1 MTLPPEAAKGAAP
14 ALEPRKSLLAGY
26 MPETLNAFSS
36 SRILVCAA
44 LLGSLLLSS
53 SAFAQVQPGMQ
64 PPPPPGPPPQ
74 GAPPP
79 PAVNPV
85 CPRLE
90 GQLATIDRGGSG
102 DPQRDDQIR
111 RYQDAQTQQQAELD
125 RVTMQAKRM
134 GCESSGFF
142 SIFTAQ
148 SSQCGPVNTRIQQM
162 RANLDQITSNLE
174 RLRGGSGF
182 GGPDRDNQ
190 RRSVLLA
197 LAQNNCGPQY
207 ANAAAAAGPGPGG
220 FLNNLFGGGNN
231 NPGGVPP
238 GVDPTTI
245 SGTYRTVCVRT
256 CDGGYFPI
264 EFSTTP
270 ARFADDERQCKAQ
283 CPATEAELYAYQNPG
298 QDINQAVSIN
308 GQPYTALPNAFKFRT
323 EFNPSCACKA
333 PGQSWRDALQSIDD
347 KADAAQQGDIIV
359 TEESAK
365 KMQERAQKQPV
376 KGKKGAP
383 PAQASSAPASDAAT
397 PTADASTSGAN
408 KPIRTVGP
416 KFLQDNS
423 APSVPR

>member
-1 MTLPPEAAKGAAP
+1 M
-14 ALEPRKSLLAGY
+14 
-26 MPETLNAFSS
+26 
-36 SRILVCAA
+36 
-44 LLGSLLLSS
+44 
-53 SAFAQVQPGMQ
+53 QPGMQ
-64 PPPPPGPPPQ
+64 PPPPPPPGPPPQ
-74 GAPPP
+74 AGAP
-79 PAVNPV
+79 PAVNPI

-90 GQLATIDRGGSG
+90 AQLATIDRGGSG

-134 GCESSGFF
+134 GCDSSGFF
-142 SIFTAQ
+142 SIFSGQ

-174 RLRGGSGF
+174 RLRTGGF
-182 GGPDRDNQ
+182 GGADRDGQ
-190 RRSVLLA
+190 RRSVLTA

-207 ANAAAAAGPGPGG
+207 ANAAAAPGPGG

-231 NPGGVPP
+231 NNPNGQP
-238 GVDPTTI
+238 GVDPGTM

-264 EFSTTP
+264 SFTTSP
-270 ARFADDERQCKAQ
+270 ARFADDERQCKAL
-283 CPATEAELYAYQNPG
+283 CPATEAELYAYRNPG
-298 QDINQAVSIN
+298 EDINQAVSTN
-308 GQPYTALPNAFKFRT
+308 GAPYTALPNAFKFRT

-333 PGQSWRDALQSIDD
+333 PGQTWSEALKSIDE
-347 KADAAQQGDIIV
+347 KAEAAQQGDIIV

-365 KMQERAQKQPV
+365 KMQQRAQQQPA
-376 KGKKGAP
+376 KGGKKGAP
-383 PAQASSAPASDAAT
+383 PAQANAPDAAAQASDA
-397 PTADASTSGAN
+397 TASASAN

-423 APSVPR
+423 TPSIPR